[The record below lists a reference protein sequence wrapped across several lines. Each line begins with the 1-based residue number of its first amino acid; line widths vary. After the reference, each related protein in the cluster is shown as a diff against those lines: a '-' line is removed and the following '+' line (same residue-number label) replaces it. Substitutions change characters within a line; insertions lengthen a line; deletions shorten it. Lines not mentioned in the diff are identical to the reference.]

1 MVGYGSIG
9 KHFMLM
15 IHNNTGYKY
24 LFGGVK
30 TIDMHQNMDVS
41 FIIRCLI
48 LRYAVPYISFK
59 LFLQM
64 LRCSATDKCGIKKN
78 NAK

>member
-9 KHFMLM
+9 QHFMLM
-15 IHNNTGYKY
+15 MHNNTGYKY

-30 TIDMHQNMDVS
+30 TIGMYQNMDILL
-41 FIIRCLI
+41 IIRCLI
-48 LRYAVPYISFK
+48 LRYAVPCNSHK
-59 LFLQM
+59 LFYKCYDALQ
-64 LRCSATDKCGIKKN
+64 RTNVASKKN